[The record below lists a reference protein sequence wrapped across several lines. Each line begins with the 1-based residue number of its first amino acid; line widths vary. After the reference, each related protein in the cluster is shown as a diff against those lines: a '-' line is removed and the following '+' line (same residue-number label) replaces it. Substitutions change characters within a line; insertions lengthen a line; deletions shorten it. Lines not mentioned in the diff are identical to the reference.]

1 MMAGSG
7 GARETGDVSE
17 RLFGTTDYPIPR
29 FGFLQSFGVFLLLIV
44 AAVVVP
50 EVMREVIGV
59 AWRIPSAVLG
69 GMITGFA
76 FSLFRSRGNAGC
88 SLRAGVLSAAVIS
101 ALAALVLLSA
111 YQ

>member
-1 MMAGSG
+1 MMVGSG
-7 GARETGDVSE
+7 GPWETGDVSE

-29 FGFLQSFGVFLLLIV
+29 FGFLQSFGIFLLLIV

-50 EVMREVIGV
+50 EIMREVIGG

-69 GMITGFA
+69 GMITRSA
-76 FSLFRSRGNAGC
+76 FSLFRSRGNAGRGI
-88 SLRAGVLSAAVIS
+88 RASMLSAAVIS
-101 ALAALVLLSA
+101 TLAALVLLIA

>member
-1 MMAGSG
+1 MMVGSG
-7 GARETGDVSE
+7 GPWETGDVSE

-29 FGFLQSFGVFLLLIV
+29 FGFLQSFGIFLLLIV

-50 EVMREVIGV
+50 EIMREVIGG

-69 GMITGFA
+69 GMITGPA
-76 FSLFRSRGNAGC
+76 FSLFRSRGNAGRGI
-88 SLRAGVLSAAVIS
+88 RASMLSAAVIS
-101 ALAALVLLSA
+101 TLAALVLLIA

>member
-1 MMAGSG
+1 MMVGSG
-7 GARETGDVSE
+7 GPWETGDVSE

-29 FGFLQSFGVFLLLIV
+29 FGFLQSFGIFLLLIV

-50 EVMREVIGV
+50 EIMREVIGG

-69 GMITGFA
+69 GMITGSA
-76 FSLFRSRGNAGC
+76 FSLFRSRGNAGRGI
-88 SLRAGVLSAAVIS
+88 RASMLSAAVIS
-101 ALAALVLLSA
+101 TLAALVLLIA

>member
-1 MMAGSG
+1 MMVGSG
-7 GARETGDVSE
+7 GPWETGDVSE

-29 FGFLQSFGVFLLLIV
+29 FGFLQSFGIFLLLIV

-50 EVMREVIGV
+50 EIMREVIGG

-69 GMITGFA
+69 GMITGSA
-76 FSLFRSRGNAGC
+76 FSLFRSRGNAGRGI
-88 SLRAGVLSAAVIS
+88 RASMLPAAVIS
-101 ALAALVLLSA
+101 TLAALVLLIA